1 MTGGST
7 DQVMCPVMMCRSH
20 LMSFQQACPTCTLV
34 TDLDNYKRILFT
46 NDFSIPDNLNPYVYG
61 NLFPTS
67 TVCTE
72 IQQSVGRLEIQLS
85 CFEQVLAH
93 QQMAISQVA
102 SVLKNY
108 EEAYTKT
115 RSEQLRV
122 QEIMDLHKSALYSP
136 IRSLPVDLLVFIF
149 QLTSPNAAFTDQFPW
164 IATRVC
170 RHWRAVAHSNRIL
183 WSEIV
188 LDYIS
193 ISPPISPPPPG
204 DLSLLGG
211 TDSSDDDWSETK
223 WPRADSWLYKTKWPR
238 PAFSSGQRRGRP
250 QKPCSRCGFLEGQGG
265 RKHPDS
271 EPARPAISMR
281 VVSQALGYSGGAPL
295 TFSLY
300 FQERG
305 LRNHGVASC
314 YLDMFIA
321 QAARWR
327 NVTLHLEDL
336 SENLPLIKNGLPIL
350 ESLDLYLLTHNDI
363 HPVPTDVFSNAPS
376 LRSLTLSLHSAEFIF
391 PWKQLKELSILNC
404 QFSQSYYLQILCNG
418 SLLETLRLQADSWP
432 SGWHFDDASETN
444 LHTHRVA
451 TLPYLRVLE
460 IRSGLSALLN
470 SILLPKLSS
479 LTVCGD
485 ADSVELDLSSLIERS
500 HNIVEKLSFS
510 STTVAASF
518 IRLLRVFPSLTLLSL
533 HSPDFE
539 DKAFFYA
546 MAQESLLPSLEDFSI
561 HKAKISYDYMIP
573 IIQMLAARQNCLKQF
588 HLALTVTDYHPVRS
602 FATTRKRRW
611 GTPNLNHLLV
621 TQSTTSEANHD
632 VWLAPSE
639 KVQLRALSNAG
650 MKIRIGKY
658 KDGHQSDTDVSYVNL
673 DAE

>member
-1 MTGGST
+1 MTGST
-7 DQVMCPVMMCRSH
+7 D
-20 LMSFQQACPTCTLV
+20 QACPTCTLV
-34 TDLDNYKRILFT
+34 ADLDNYKRILST

-67 TVCTE
+67 NICTE
-72 IQQSVGRLEIQLS
+72 IEQSLGRLEEQFS
-85 CFEQVLAH
+85 CFEQVFAL
-93 QQMAISQVA
+93 QQNSISQVA
-102 SVLKNY
+102 SILKNY
-108 EEAYTKT
+108 EEAYAKT

-122 QEIMDLHKSALYSP
+122 QEIMDRHKSALSSP
-136 IRSLPVDLLVFIF
+136 IRSLPDDLLVVIF
-149 QLTSPNAAFTDQFPW
+149 QLASPNAAFMDQFPW

-170 RHWRAVAHSNRIL
+170 RQWRAVAHSNPIL

-193 ISPPISPPPPG
+193 NFPPPSSG
-204 DLSLLGG
+204 V
-211 TDSSDDDWSETK
+211 SDDWREVDDWTTFAWE
-223 WPRADSWLYKTKWPR
+223 R
-238 PAFSSGQRRGRP
+238 PAPSSGQRRGWP
-250 QKPCSRCGFLEGQGG
+250 QKPCSRCGLLEGEGG
-265 RKHPDS
+265 RKHP
-271 EPARPAISMR
+271 ETARPAISMR

-305 LRNHGVASC
+305 LRNHEVASC

-327 NVTLHLEDL
+327 NVTLHLEGL

-350 ESLDLYLLTHNDI
+350 ESLDLYLLTYNDI

-376 LRSLTLSLHSAEFIF
+376 LRSLTLSLSLHSAEFIF

-404 QFSQSYYLQILCNG
+404 RLSQSYYLQILCNG

-432 SGWHFDDASETN
+432 SRRHFDDASETN

-500 HNIVEKLSFS
+500 HSVVEKLSFS
-510 STTVAASF
+510 STTVAATF
-518 IRLLRVFPSLTLLSL
+518 IRLLRVFPSLTSLSL
-533 HSPDFE
+533 HSPILK

-546 MAQESLLPSLEDFSI
+546 MAQESLLPSLKDFSI

-588 HLALTVTDYHPVRS
+588 HLALTITNHHPVRS
-602 FATTRKRRW
+602 FETIRNWRR
-611 GTPNLNHLLV
+611 GTPYANHLRV
-621 TQSTTSEANHD
+621 MQSTTSEANHD
-632 VWLAPSE
+632 VWLASSE
-639 KVQLRALSNAG
+639 KVRLRALSNAG

-658 KDGHQSDTDVSYVNL
+658 KDDYQSDTNVSYVNL